1 MQRLEFWPGV
11 RFDLFAGA
19 IEILEPTGK
28 GQLAVIRSIRT
39 FALFTMFTMFTMFS
53 FNVLVISWSPKLL
66 MPGMTS

>member
-39 FALFTMFTMFTMFS
+39 FAMFTMFTMFS
-53 FNVLVISWSPKLL
+53 FNVPVISRSPQVFLRE
-66 MPGMTS
+66 PGAD